1 MLPVFPSSALNR
13 CWEIYLTLKFK
24 KHIMCCSFSEN
35 SSEVWTRLSGSGMFL
50 HVHRPPPCMIHHLVT
65 GATVARWSVRQPVPF
80 NIQHF
85 QSASQLASV
94 SARVRRS
101 GRLADIVAF
110 CIPPRFHFAGKTNE
124 LRCWLYTGQWKLY
137 KAYRCAVLSTF
148 ANSSSIYEQAEMMVV
163 ALSVCLGCGFFF
175 LCQGL

>member
-1 MLPVFPSSALNR
+1 MLPLFPSSALNS
-13 CWEIYLTLKFK
+13 CWEIYLTVEFM

-35 SSEVWTRLSGSGMFL
+35 SSEVLTRLSGSGMFL

-94 SARVRRS
+94 SAREKNSLRR
-101 GRLADIVAF
+101 ADIVAF
-110 CIPPRFHFAGKTNE
+110 CIPPRFHFAGKTNFAVD
-124 LRCWLYTGQWKLY
+124 YTQVSENCIRHI
-137 KAYRCAVLSTF
+137 YRCAVLSTF
-148 ANSSSIYEQAEMMVV
+148 ANSSIIYERAETMVV
-163 ALSVCLGCGFFF
+163 ALSVCLGCGFF